1 MASARAVLLL
11 LRLHRLELADH
22 VLKKQQRAV
31 VHARQAG
38 AEAAVEAALL
48 VLALDL
54 LLLLLPV
61 HAEGR
66 IGEEVVERVG
76 GASANRSSVKMS
88 PKRTF
93 SPPPLWLTSFMSMS
107 EAAVAK
113 ARLL

>member
-1 MASARAVLLL
+1 M
-11 LRLHRLELADH
+11 LEEE
-22 VLKKQQRAV
+22 QRAV

-38 AEAAVEAALL
+38 AEAAVEAELV

-66 IGEEVVERVG
+66 IGEEVVEVLAGELVVG
-76 GASANRSSVKMS
+76 EAVAERML
-88 PKRTF
+88 
-93 SPPPLWLTSFMSMS
+93 SPPPLWSTSFMSMS
-107 EAAVAK
+107 DAAVAK